1 MDSITLTKDQ
11 LIRVV
16 DIALR
21 EVFRVNDDAPYIT
34 MEEVMRRLNC
44 HRSTVWRY
52 RKEGRLTE
60 YSATGEMLFSAN
72 QVRLLKKDIES
83 PGEEAPDGE

>member
-21 EVFRVNDDAPYIT
+21 EVFRVNDDVPYIT
-34 MEEVMRRLNC
+34 MEEAMLRLAC
-44 HRSTVWRY
+44 SRTTIWRY
-52 RKEGRLTE
+52 RREGRLTE

-72 QVRLLKKDIES
+72 QVRLLKEELDH